1 MNVQNRN
8 SDESNAAAGDGDE
21 YSEAHL
27 RGQIGGAEQ
36 KAAVEHT
43 EYEQSRAPESELRL
57 DGEDASLYNDG
68 LDIGDDSE
76 PLAGT
81 DGDNLTG
88 AKG

>member
-1 MNVQNRN
+1 
-8 SDESNAAAGDGDE
+8 
-21 YSEAHL
+21 
-27 RGQIGGAEQ
+27 
-36 KAAVEHT
+36 
-43 EYEQSRAPESELRL
+43 
-57 DGEDASLYNDG
+57 LYNDG